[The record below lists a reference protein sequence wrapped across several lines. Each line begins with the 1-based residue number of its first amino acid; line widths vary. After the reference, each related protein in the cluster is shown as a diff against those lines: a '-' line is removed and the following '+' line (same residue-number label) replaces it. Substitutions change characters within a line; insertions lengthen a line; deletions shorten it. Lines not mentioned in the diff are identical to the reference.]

1 MGKSVFSFCVRSY
14 APARMAFITHN
25 NNGVLCSVYFSCV
38 GILGLAVVKKTPVG
52 AHYGLNDW
60 IAQRATAAVL
70 LIAVAVLAAALLT
83 CRPADYESWRAFVMT
98 GWVRGLL
105 LLSIL
110 SLVWHAYIGARD
122 IFMDYIKNTPLRLF
136 KTVGMF
142 VYLAACVVWAAII
155 LL

>member
-1 MGKSVFSFCVRSY
+1 M
-14 APARMAFITHN
+14 
-25 NNGVLCSVYFSCV
+25 
-38 GILGLAVVKKTPVG
+38 
-52 AHYGLNDW
+52 
-60 IAQRATAAVL
+60 

>member
-1 MGKSVFSFCVRSY
+1 
-14 APARMAFITHN
+14 MAFIASN
-25 NNGVLCSVYFSCV
+25 DDGGFCGVCFACV
-38 GILGLAVVKKTPVG
+38 DMLGLAVVKKTPVG

-98 GWVRGLL
+98 DWVRGLL
-105 LLSIL
+105 LLSVL

-122 IFMDYIKNTPLRLF
+122 IFMDYIKNTSLRLF